1 MNRHSNQDDESPEGL
16 ENLDTDPVWDLLKK
30 DASAHPVSPSPWF
43 AARTAALVREQS
55 PAAGFLRRWMI
66 PIPFAALAAVV
77 LAVHFAAPVTKQGGF
92 VSSDEEFEQHMEL
105 LAYSE

>member
-1 MNRHSNQDDESPEGL
+1 ML
-16 ENLDTDPVWDLLKK
+16 EREMEADPLWDLLRK
-30 DASAHPVSPSPWF
+30 DAQAHPISPSPWF
-43 AARTAALVREQS
+43 AARTAALVRKQA

-77 LAVHFAAPVTKQGGF
+77 LAFHFTAPVTKEGGF